1 MKKFIIIFTGI
12 YFAIGFSFAMM
23 VYVGELKT
31 FQCVQPSAP
40 NDYFTIGTGSF
51 VNPDLAQCTRRGATM
66 QYIQNIPLLTVFGV
80 PIVVARFAHGL
91 FR

>member
-12 YFAIGFSFAMM
+12 YFAFGFSFAMM

-31 FQCVQPSAP
+31 FQCVQSSAP
-40 NDYFTIGTGSF
+40 NGYFTIGTGSF
-51 VNPDLAQCTRRGATM
+51 INPDPARCARHGATM
-66 QYIQNIPLLTVFGV
+66 QYIQNIPLITVFGV
-80 PIVVARFAHGL
+80 PIMVARFAHGL